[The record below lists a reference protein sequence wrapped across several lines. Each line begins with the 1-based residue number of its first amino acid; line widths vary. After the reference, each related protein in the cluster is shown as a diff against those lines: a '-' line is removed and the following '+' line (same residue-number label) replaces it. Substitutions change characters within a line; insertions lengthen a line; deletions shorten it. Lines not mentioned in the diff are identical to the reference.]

1 MSGTAVLE
9 LDYVAMDQLAGRSAG
24 WWSDVLGVVGF
35 SRPPPLDVGDVPVT
49 ASMTPSLESAAG
61 TLCEVWRV
69 VGAADPELSSGH
81 GRVQHRFSNDFLFG
95 TVTLREQT
103 SSGPDARARALSE
116 ATISG
121 YRDIFELLEKTG
133 HRHLIRVWNYLPE
146 INREVDGDERYRHFN
161 AARQSAFRGA
171 GRPIEVTV
179 PAACALGSPPGSPIC
194 IYFIAAREAAR
205 MIENPRQTSAYR
217 YPPKFGTHSP
227 SFSRACMLGGTAG
240 TSLFISGTASIVGH
254 ETIHLGDV
262 AAQTR
267 ETLANLG
274 ALLEEANRVAGEPR
288 YSLDGL
294 KLKVYVRR
302 PRDLD
307 AIQSVLAAN
316 VRPSAPILFLQ
327 ADVCRQELLVE
338 IEATGGTPTV

>member
-9 LDYVAMDQLAGRSAG
+9 LDYVAMDQIAGRPVG
-24 WWSDVLGVVGF
+24 WWSDVLGVVGY
-35 SRPPPLDVGDVPVT
+35 SRPPRIDAEEVPVT
-49 ASMTPSLESAAG
+49 ASMTPSLDDAAG

-69 VGAADPELSSGH
+69 AGAADSGLSSGR
-81 GRVQHRFSNDFLFG
+81 GRIHHRYSNDFLFG

-103 SSGPDARARALSE
+103 ASGPDARSRALSQ
-116 ATISG
+116 ATISA

-171 GRPIEVTV
+171 GRPTEVTV
-179 PAACALGSPPGSPIC
+179 PAACALGSPLGSPIC
-194 IYFIAAREAAR
+194 IYFIAAREPPTL
-205 MIENPRQTSAYR
+205 IENPRQTSAYR
-217 YPPKFGTHSP
+217 YPPKFGSHSP
-227 SFSRACMLGGTAG
+227 SFSRACMLGGVSG

-274 ALLEEANRVAGEPR
+274 ALLEEANRVAGAPR
-288 YSLDGL
+288 YSLDAL
-294 KLKVYVRR
+294 KMKVYVRR
-302 PRDLD
+302 PHDLE
-307 AIQSVLAAN
+307 AIRSVLSAS
-316 VRPSAPILFLQ
+316 VRPVAPILFLQ

-338 IEATGGTPTV
+338 IEATGATPPA